1 LGQADFTLSF
11 LYLSIWPVSQAFA
24 SQAKAWQNGGMSTL
38 DTQARRERILALLRQ
53 NGQVRV
59 AELAKALGVSQ
70 VTVRADLEALE
81 RQGLLKRLRGGAVP
95 WEARRF
101 ELPLEVTKAVHAREK
116 EAIGKRAA
124 ALVKDGD
131 VVILDVGSTT
141 TEMAKALSPTLK
153 DVVVITSALNIALL
167 LEGHPGITVIVTGG
181 RLRPLQHSL
190 VNPFG
195 TLLLEELNAD
205 KAFLGCNGVHP
216 ERGFTNTNL
225 EEAEVKKAM
234 VRAAREV
241 YFLADHSKL
250 LQVATAKITP
260 LSAARALITDRKA
273 PKEALEALEKAGLT
287 VEVA

>member
-1 LGQADFTLSF
+1 MHLGTRDGTMGSMPTLE
-11 LYLSIWPVSQAFA
+11 A
-24 SQAKAWQNGGMSTL
+24 
-38 DTQARRERILALLRQ
+38 QARRERILKILRRD
-53 NGQVRV
+53 GQVRV
-59 AELAKALGVSQ
+59 ADLAKALGVSQ

-81 RQGLLKRLRGGAVP
+81 KEGRLRRLRGGAIL
-95 WEARRF
+95 WETRRF
-101 ELPLEVTKAVHAREK
+101 ELPLEVTRTLYAKEK

-124 ALVKDGD
+124 DLVKDGD

-141 TEMAKALSPTLK
+141 TEMAKALPLSLK
-153 DVVVITSALNIALL
+153 DVVVVTSALNIALL
-167 LEGHPGITVIVTGG
+167 LESHPGVTVIVTGG

-225 EEAEVKKAM
+225 EEAEIKRAM
-234 VRAAREV
+234 VRAAQEV

-250 LQVATAKITP
+250 LQVAAAKIAP
-260 LSAARALITDRKA
+260 LSAATRLITDNKA
-273 PKEALEALEKAGLT
+273 RPEALSTLEEAGLK
-287 VEVA
+287 VELA

>member
-1 LGQADFTLSF
+1 
-11 LYLSIWPVSQAFA
+11 
-24 SQAKAWQNGGMSTL
+24 MSTL
-38 DTQARRERILALLRQ
+38 ETQARRDRILALLRQ

-59 AELAKALGVSQ
+59 ADLAKTLGVSQ

-81 RQGLLKRLRGGAVP
+81 REGRLRRLRGGAVL
-95 WEARRF
+95 WETRRF
-101 ELPLEVTKAVHAREK
+101 ELPLEVTRTLHAKEK

-124 ALVKDGD
+124 ALVRDGD

-141 TEMAKALSPTLK
+141 TEMAKALSPGLK

-167 LEGHPGITVIVTGG
+167 LEGHPGISVIVTGG

-225 EEAEVKKAM
+225 EEAEIKKAM

-250 LQVATAKITP
+250 LQVATAKIAP
-260 LSAARALITDRKA
+260 LSAAKALITDRKA
-273 PKEALEALEKAGLT
+273 EKEVLEALEKAGLA

>member
-1 LGQADFTLSF
+1 
-11 LYLSIWPVSQAFA
+11 
-24 SQAKAWQNGGMSTL
+24 MSTL
-38 DTQARRERILALLRQ
+38 ETQARRERILALLRQ

-59 AELAKALGVSQ
+59 ADLAKTLGVSQ

-81 RQGLLKRLRGGAVP
+81 REGRLRRLRGGAVL
-95 WEARRF
+95 WETRRF
-101 ELPLEVTKAVHAREK
+101 ELPLEVTRTLHAKEK

-124 ALVKDGD
+124 ALVRNGD

-141 TEMAKALSPTLK
+141 TEMAKALSPNLK

-167 LEGHPGITVIVTGG
+167 LEGHPGISVIVTGG

-250 LQVATAKITP
+250 LQVATAKIAP
-260 LSAARALITDRKA
+260 LSAAKALITDRKA
-273 PKEALEALEKAGLT
+273 GKEALEALERAGLA

>member
-1 LGQADFTLSF
+1 
-11 LYLSIWPVSQAFA
+11 
-24 SQAKAWQNGGMSTL
+24 MSTL
-38 DTQARRERILALLRQ
+38 ETQARRDRILALLRQ

-59 AELAKALGVSQ
+59 ADLAKPLGVSQ

-81 RQGLLKRLRGGAVP
+81 REGRLRRLRGGAVL
-95 WEARRF
+95 WETRRF
-101 ELPLEVTKAVHAREK
+101 ELPLEVTRTLHAKEK

-124 ALVKDGD
+124 ALVRDGD

-141 TEMAKALSPTLK
+141 TEMAKALSPGLK

-167 LEGHPGITVIVTGG
+167 LEGHPGISVIVTGG

-225 EEAEVKKAM
+225 EEAEIKKAM

-250 LQVATAKITP
+250 LQVATAKIAP
-260 LSAARALITDRKA
+260 LSAAKALITDRKA
-273 PKEALEALEKAGLT
+273 EKEVLEALEKAGLA

>member
-1 LGQADFTLSF
+1 
-11 LYLSIWPVSQAFA
+11 
-24 SQAKAWQNGGMSTL
+24 MSTL

-234 VRAAREV
+234 VRAAREA

-250 LQVATAKITP
+250 LQVATAKIAP
-260 LSAARALITDRKA
+260 LSVARALITDRKA

>member
-1 LGQADFTLSF
+1 
-11 LYLSIWPVSQAFA
+11 
-24 SQAKAWQNGGMSTL
+24 MSTL
-38 DTQARRERILALLRQ
+38 ETQARRERILALLRQ

-59 AELAKALGVSQ
+59 ADLAKTLGVSQ

-81 RQGLLKRLRGGAVP
+81 REGRLRRLRGGAVL
-95 WEARRF
+95 WETRRF
-101 ELPLEVTKAVHAREK
+101 ELPLEVTRTLHAKEK

-124 ALVKDGD
+124 ALVRDGD

-141 TEMAKALSPTLK
+141 TEMAKALSPNLK

-167 LEGHPGITVIVTGG
+167 LEGHPGISVIVTGG

-250 LQVATAKITP
+250 LQVATAKIAP
-260 LSAARALITDRKA
+260 LSAAKALFTDRKA
-273 PKEALEALEKAGLT
+273 GKEALEALEKAGLA

>member
-1 LGQADFTLSF
+1 
-11 LYLSIWPVSQAFA
+11 
-24 SQAKAWQNGGMSTL
+24 MSTL
-38 DTQARRERILALLRQ
+38 DTQARRERILALLRR

-225 EEAEVKKAM
+225 EEAEIKKVM

-250 LQVATAKITP
+250 CLLYT
-260 LSAARALITDRKA
+260 S
-273 PKEALEALEKAGLT
+273 
-287 VEVA
+287 

>member
-1 LGQADFTLSF
+1 
-11 LYLSIWPVSQAFA
+11 
-24 SQAKAWQNGGMSTL
+24 MSTL
-38 DTQARRERILALLRQ
+38 ETQARRDRILALLRQ

-59 AELAKALGVSQ
+59 ADLAKTLGVSQ

-81 RQGLLKRLRGGAVP
+81 REGRLRRLRGGAVL
-95 WEARRF
+95 WETRRF
-101 ELPLEVTKAVHAREK
+101 ELPLEVTRTLHAKEK

-124 ALVKDGD
+124 ALVRDGD

-141 TEMAKALSPTLK
+141 TEMAKALSPGLK

-167 LEGHPGITVIVTGG
+167 LEGHPGISVIVTGG

-225 EEAEVKKAM
+225 EEAEIKKAM

-250 LQVATAKITP
+250 LQVATAKIAP
-260 LSAARALITDRKA
+260 LSAAKALITDRKA
-273 PKEALEALEKAGLT
+273 GKEVLEALEKAGLA

>member
-1 LGQADFTLSF
+1 
-11 LYLSIWPVSQAFA
+11 
-24 SQAKAWQNGGMSTL
+24 MSTL
-38 DTQARRERILALLRQ
+38 ETQARREKILALLRQ
-53 NGQVRV
+53 NGQVQV
-59 AELAKALGVSQ
+59 ADLAKTFGVSQ

-81 RQGLLKRLRGGAVP
+81 RQGLLRRLRGGAVP

-101 ELPLEVTKAVHAREK
+101 ELPLEVTRAVHAREK

-124 ALVKDGD
+124 GLVKDGD

-141 TEMAKALSPTLK
+141 TEVAKALSPSLK

-167 LEGHPGITVIVTGG
+167 LENHPGVTVIVTGG

-225 EEAEVKKAM
+225 EEAEIKKAM
-234 VRAAREV
+234 ARAAREV

-250 LQVATAKITP
+250 LQVAAAKIAP
-260 LSAARALITDRKA
+260 LSAATLLITDKKA
-273 PKEALEALEKAGLT
+273 RPEALEALKNAGLT
-287 VEVA
+287 LEVA

>member
-1 LGQADFTLSF
+1 MGSMPSLEAQT
-11 LYLSIWPVSQAFA
+11 
-24 SQAKAWQNGGMSTL
+24 
-38 DTQARRERILALLRQ
+38 RRERILRLLRQ
-53 NGQVRV
+53 DGQVRV
-59 AELAKALGVSQ
+59 ADLAKALGVSQ

-81 RQGLLKRLRGGAVP
+81 REGKLRRLRGGAVL

-101 ELPLEVTKAVHAREK
+101 ELPLEVTRTLHAKAK
-116 EAIGKRAA
+116 EAIGRRAA
-124 ALVKDGD
+124 GLVKDGD

-141 TEMAKALSPTLK
+141 TEMAKALPSTLR
-153 DVVVITSALNIALL
+153 DVVVVTSALNIALL
-167 LEGHPGITVIVTGG
+167 LESHPGITVIVTGG

-225 EEAEVKKAM
+225 EEAEIKKVM

-250 LQVATAKITP
+250 LQVAAAKIAP
-260 LSAARALITDRKA
+260 LSAATRLITDKKA
-273 PKEALEALEKAGLT
+273 HRETLKALEEAGLK
-287 VEVA
+287 VELA

>member
-1 LGQADFTLSF
+1 MPSL
-11 LYLSIWPVSQAFA
+11 
-24 SQAKAWQNGGMSTL
+24 K
-38 DTQARRERILALLRQ
+38 TQARREQILRLLRE
-53 NGQVRV
+53 NGRVRV
-59 AELAKALGVSQ
+59 AELAQTLGVSQ
-70 VTVRADLEALE
+70 VTIRADLEALE
-81 RQGLLKRLRGGAVP
+81 RQGVLRRLRGGAIP
-95 WEARRF
+95 WETRRF
-101 ELPLEVTKAVHAREK
+101 ELPLEVTRTLHAKEK

-124 ALVKDGD
+124 NLVKDGD

-141 TEMAKALSPTLK
+141 TEMAKALSPALK
-153 DVVVITSALNIALL
+153 DVVVVTNALNIALL

-181 RLRPLQHSL
+181 KLRPLQHSL

-225 EEAEVKKAM
+225 EEAEIKKAM

-250 LQVATAKITP
+250 LQVAAAKIAP
-260 LSAARALITDRKA
+260 LSAATRLITDKKA
-273 PKEALEALEKAGLT
+273 HPEALRVLEEAGLR
-287 VEVA
+287 VELA

>member
-1 LGQADFTLSF
+1 MPTLE
-11 LYLSIWPVSQAFA
+11 AE
-24 SQAKAWQNGGMSTL
+24 
-38 DTQARRERILALLRQ
+38 ARRAKILEVLKEK
-53 NGQVRV
+53 GQVRV
-59 AELAKALGVSQ
+59 AELAKLLGVSQ
-70 VTVRADLEALE
+70 VTVRADLDALE
-81 RQGLLKRLRGGAVP
+81 RNGRLRRLRGGAVL
-95 WEARRF
+95 WETRRA
-101 ELPLEVTKAVHAREK
+101 ELPLEVTRTLHAREK
-116 EAIGKRAA
+116 EAIGRKSAS
-124 ALVKDGD
+124 LVKDGD
-131 VVILDVGSTT
+131 VILLDVGSTT
-141 TEMAKALSPTLK
+141 TEMAKALSPNLR

-181 RLRPLQHSL
+181 KLRPLQHSL

-250 LQVATAKITP
+250 LQVA
-260 LSAARALITDRKA
+260 AARIAPLEAATLLITDRKA
-273 PKEALEALEKAGLT
+273 GTEALETLRQAGLK
-287 VEVA
+287 VELA

>member
-1 LGQADFTLSF
+1 MPMPTLE
-11 LYLSIWPVSQAFA
+11 AE
-24 SQAKAWQNGGMSTL
+24 
-38 DTQARRERILALLRQ
+38 ARRAKILELLKDK
-53 NGQVRV
+53 GQVRV
-59 AELAKALGVSQ
+59 AELAKLLGVSQ
-70 VTVRADLEALE
+70 VTVRSDLDALE
-81 RQGLLKRLRGGAVP
+81 RSGRLRRLRGGAVL
-95 WEARRF
+95 WEARRA
-101 ELPLEVTKAVHAREK
+101 ELPLEITRTLHAREK
-116 EAIGKRAA
+116 EAIGKKAA
-124 ALVKDGD
+124 SLVKDGD
-131 VVILDVGSTT
+131 VILLDVGSTT
-141 TEMAKALSPTLK
+141 TEMAKALSPNLR

-167 LEGHPGITVIVTGG
+167 LESHPGITVIVTGG

-250 LQVATAKITP
+250 LQVA
-260 LSAARALITDRKA
+260 AARIAPLEAATALITDRKA
-273 PKEALEALEKAGLT
+273 GKETLETLRQAGLR
-287 VEVA
+287 VEIA

>member
-1 LGQADFTLSF
+1 
-11 LYLSIWPVSQAFA
+11 
-24 SQAKAWQNGGMSTL
+24 
-38 DTQARRERILALLRQ
+38 
-53 NGQVRV
+53 
-59 AELAKALGVSQ
+59 
-70 VTVRADLEALE
+70 
-81 RQGLLKRLRGGAVP
+81 
-95 WEARRF
+95 
-101 ELPLEVTKAVHAREK
+101 
-116 EAIGKRAA
+116 
-124 ALVKDGD
+124 
-131 VVILDVGSTT
+131 
-141 TEMAKALSPTLK
+141 
-153 DVVVITSALNIALL
+153 
-167 LEGHPGITVIVTGG
+167 
-181 RLRPLQHSL
+181 

-250 LQVATAKITP
+250 LQVAKAKIAP
-260 LSAARALITDRKA
+260 LSVARALITDRKA

>member
-1 LGQADFTLSF
+1 
-11 LYLSIWPVSQAFA
+11 
-24 SQAKAWQNGGMSTL
+24 MSTL
-38 DTQARRERILALLRQ
+38 ETQARRERILALLRQ

-59 AELAKALGVSQ
+59 AELAKTLGVSQ

-81 RQGLLKRLRGGAVP
+81 REGRLRRLRGGAVL

-101 ELPLEVTKAVHAREK
+101 ELPLEVTRTLHAREK

-124 ALVKDGD
+124 ALVRDGD

-141 TEMAKALSPTLK
+141 TEMAKALSPSLK

-167 LEGHPGITVIVTGG
+167 LEGHPGISVIVTGG

-234 VRAAREV
+234 VRAAQEV

-250 LQVATAKITP
+250 LQVATAKIAP
-260 LSAARALITDRKA
+260 LSAAKALITDRRA
-273 PKEALEALEKAGLT
+273 GKEALEALEKAGLT

>member
-1 LGQADFTLSF
+1 MPSLE
-11 LYLSIWPVSQAFA
+11 
-24 SQAKAWQNGGMSTL
+24 
-38 DTQARRERILALLRQ
+38 TQARRRRILELLRQ
-53 NGQVRV
+53 YGQVRV
-59 AELAKALGVSQ
+59 AELAEALGVSQ
-70 VTVRADLEALE
+70 VTIRADLEALE
-81 RQGLLKRLRGGAVP
+81 REGKLKRLRGGAVP
-95 WEARRF
+95 WEARRL
-101 ELPLEVTKAVHAREK
+101 ELPLEVTRTVHAKEK
-116 EAIGKRAA
+116 EAIGKKAA
-124 ALVKDGD
+124 SMVRSGD

-141 TEMAKALSPTLK
+141 TEMAKALSPDLK

-167 LEGHPGITVIVTGG
+167 LENHPGITVIVTGG

-225 EEAEVKKAM
+225 EEAEIKKAM

-250 LQVATAKITP
+250 LQVAAAKIAP
-260 LSAARALITDRKA
+260 LSAATRLITDKKA
-273 PKEALEALEKAGLT
+273 HPEALRAMEEAGLR
-287 VEVA
+287 VELA

>member
-1 LGQADFTLSF
+1 MPSL
-11 LYLSIWPVSQAFA
+11 
-24 SQAKAWQNGGMSTL
+24 K
-38 DTQARRERILALLRQ
+38 TQARREQILRLLRE
-53 NGQVRV
+53 NGRVRV
-59 AELAKALGVSQ
+59 AELAQTLGVSQ
-70 VTVRADLEALE
+70 VTIRADLEALE
-81 RQGLLKRLRGGAVP
+81 RQGVLRRLRGGAIP
-95 WEARRF
+95 WETRRF
-101 ELPLEVTKAVHAREK
+101 ELPLEVTRTLHAKEK

-124 ALVKDGD
+124 NLVKDGD

-141 TEMAKALSPTLK
+141 TEMAKALSPALK
-153 DVVVITSALNIALL
+153 DVVVVTNALNIALL

-181 RLRPLQHSL
+181 KLRPLQHSL

-225 EEAEVKKAM
+225 EEAEIKKAM

-250 LQVATAKITP
+250 LQVAAAKIAP
-260 LSAARALITDRKA
+260 LSAATRLITDKKA
-273 PKEALEALEKAGLT
+273 HPEALRALEEAGLR
-287 VEVA
+287 VELA